1 MSEITIDRITPQ
13 VNIDTATRNY
23 HLPVASETQLGGI
36 KVGNNLTIEED
47 GTLNADSIEYNLP
60 VATSSSLGGVK
71 IGDHLNMSNDV
82 LSVVVDSNLSATSTH
97 PVENS
102 AVTSSVNTLTSNF
115 QTLNSTLS
123 NLTSTVTNLNTTVGH
138 HTTVIASLET
148 TVAGHT
154 STLSTL
160 SDTVDDNSTSIT
172 SLNNTTSDL
181 DDRLD
186 TAESNI
192 TALTNG
198 STELTGDVAILK
210 TKTEAETTY
219 SHLLPVST
227 WTAGS
232 IRLEKRG
239 YVGFYYIDLEGSLS
253 LNSGSSTT
261 IFTLTNENIPD
272 KDAIAVLETDD
283 GSIICEINGTTGV
296 ITFENISAHN
306 QNITK
311 VKGVIPVVF

>member
-23 HLPVASETQLGGI
+23 HLPIASETQLGGI

-60 VATSSSLGGVK
+60 VATSSTLGGVK

-97 PVENS
+97 PVQNS
-102 AVTSSVNTLTSNF
+102 TVTSSVNTLTSNF

-123 NLTSTVTNLNTTVGH
+123 NLTSTVTNLNTTVGQ
-138 HTTVIASLET
+138 HTTAIATLGT

-160 SDTVDDNSTSIT
+160 SDSVDDNSSSIT
-172 SLNNTTSDL
+172 SLNNITSDL

-186 TAESNI
+186 AVESSVSGNTSDI
-192 TALTNG
+192 TALK
-198 STELTGDVAILK
+198 ELVDD
-210 TKTEAETTY
+210 EQTY
-219 SHLLPVST
+219 SYLLPVST

-232 IRLEKRG
+232 ITLERRG
-239 YVGFYYIDLEGSLS
+239 KTGVLYINIEGDLTIA
-253 LNSGSSTT
+253 SGSSS
-261 IFTLTNENIPD
+261 IIYNFTDLSLFLP
-272 KDAIAVLETDD
+272 ASAVLMTDNGAVLGKVND
-283 GSIICEINGTTGV
+283 QTGNLVFDNITSQSIHINKVQGSIPLIFV
-296 ITFENISAHN
+296 
-306 QNITK
+306 
-311 VKGVIPVVF
+311 